1 MKFLVASQMSNSFFH
16 NRKNRVLFLPIIA
29 IATAFLLPF
38 IGGGEQVFDW
48 KTFVQLLIFSVFIE
62 LVVSY
67 LYKEEKAEGL
77 VSIDFKEN
85 SIELTYFSG
94 DSTVLAH
101 DQVQAI
107 HKDVSKIVIDVKN
120 KKKVYGIPY
129 SYFEYEQIQNIKSE
143 VDKVS
148 KKISVPSIQ
157 NPTFS

>member
-1 MKFLVASQMSNSFFH
+1 MKFIVAGQKKNSFFH
-16 NRKNRVLFLPIIA
+16 SRKNRVLFLPIIA

-48 KTFVQLLIFSVFIE
+48 ETLIQLLIFFVFIE

-67 LYKEEKAEGL
+67 LYKEEKTEGL
-77 VSIDFKEN
+77 VSIDFKDN

-94 DSTVLAH
+94 EATVLAH
-101 DQVQAI
+101 DQIQAI
-107 HKDVSKIVIDVKN
+107 HKDVTKIVIDVKN

-148 KKISVPSIQ
+148 KMISVPSIQ
-157 NPTFS
+157 NTTFS